1 MDVILLQDVETLG
14 TAGDIVKVK
23 PGYARNYLFP
33 RGFALRSSKRNRA
46 VAEEKK
52 RNVEMRT
59 NRLEQANRSLANKI
73 SKTELTF
80 EMQVGD
86 EEKMFGAVTTKDI
99 QAALEEKGIS
109 IDRSALMLEESI
121 KALGIYHLP
130 VKLAGEHTAE
140 ILAELGIKPAA
151 AQ

>member
-1 MDVILLQDVETLG
+1 MDVILLQDIQTLG

-52 RNVEMRT
+52 RNIEMSSK
-59 NRLEQANRSLANKI
+59 RLKQANKSLANKI

-80 EMQVGD
+80 EMKVGD
-86 EEKMFGAVTTKDI
+86 EEKMFGTVTTRDI
-99 QAALEEKGIS
+99 QTALEEKGIS
-109 IDRSALMLEESI
+109 IDRSVLMLNESI
-121 KALGIYHLP
+121 KALGIYHIP
-130 VKLAGEHTAE
+130 VSLSGDLTAE
-140 ILAELGIKPAA
+140 IKIYVIKT
-151 AQ
+151 

>member
-1 MDVILLQDVETLG
+1 MDVILLQDVQALG

-46 VAEEKK
+46 VVEEKK
-52 RNVEMRT
+52 RNIEISSKRI
-59 NRLEQANRSLANKI
+59 EQANMSLVNKI

-109 IDRSALMLEESI
+109 IDRSALMLNESI
-121 KALGIYHLP
+121 KALGIYHIP
-130 VKLAGEHTAE
+130 VNLLGELTAE
-140 ILAELGIKPAA
+140 IKIYVIKT
-151 AQ
+151 

>member
-1 MDVILLQDVETLG
+1 MDVILLQDVQALG

-46 VAEEKK
+46 VVEEKK
-52 RNVEMRT
+52 RNIEMSSKRI
-59 NRLEQANRSLANKI
+59 EQANISLVNKI
-73 SKTELTF
+73 SKIELTF

-99 QAALEEKGIS
+99 QAALKEKGIS
-109 IDRSALMLEESI
+109 IDRSALILDESI
-121 KALGIYHLP
+121 KALGIYHIPINLSGG
-130 VKLAGEHTAE
+130 LTTE
-140 ILAELGIKPAA
+140 IKIYVIKT
-151 AQ
+151 

>member
-1 MDVILLQDVETLG
+1 MDVILLQDVQTLG

-46 VAEEKK
+46 VVEEKK
-52 RNVEMRT
+52 RNIEMSSKRI
-59 NRLEQANRSLANKI
+59 EQANMSLVNKI
-73 SKTELTF
+73 SKIELTF

-99 QAALEEKGIS
+99 QTALEEKGIS
-109 IDRSALMLEESI
+109 IERSALMLDESI
-121 KALGIYHLP
+121 KALGIYHVP
-130 VKLAGEHTAE
+130 VNLAGELTAE
-140 ILAELGIKPAA
+140 IKIYVIKT
-151 AQ
+151 

>member
-99 QAALEEKGIS
+99 QTALEEKGIS
-109 IDRSALMLEESI
+109 IDRSALMLDESI
-121 KALGIYHLP
+121 KALGIYHIP
-130 VKLAGEHTAE
+130 VSLSGDLTAE
-140 ILAELGIKPAA
+140 IKIYVIKT
-151 AQ
+151 

>member
-1 MDVILLQDVETLG
+1 MDVILLKDVQTLG

-52 RNVEMRT
+52 RNIEMSSKRI
-59 NRLEQANRSLANKI
+59 EQANMSLVNKI
-73 SKTELTF
+73 SKIELTF

-99 QAALEEKGIS
+99 QAGLKEKGIS
-109 IDRSALMLEESI
+109 IDRSALNLDESI
-121 KALGIYHLP
+121 KALGIYHIPINLSGG
-130 VKLAGEHTAE
+130 LTTE
-140 ILAELGIKPAA
+140 IKIYVIKT
-151 AQ
+151 

>member
-1 MDVILLQDVETLG
+1 MNVILLKDVQTLG

-33 RGFALRSSKRNRA
+33 NGFALRSSKRNRA

-52 RNVEMRT
+52 RNIEMSSKRI
-59 NRLEQANRSLANKI
+59 EQANMSLINKI
-73 SKTELTF
+73 SKIELTF

-99 QAALEEKGIS
+99 QTALEEKGIS
-109 IDRSALMLEESI
+109 IDRSALVLDESI
-121 KALGIYHLP
+121 KALGIYHVP
-130 VKLAGEHTAE
+130 VNLAGELTTE
-140 ILAELGIKPAA
+140 IKIYVIKT
-151 AQ
+151 

>member
-1 MDVILLQDVETLG
+1 MDVILLQDVQTLG

-46 VAEEKK
+46 VVEEKK
-52 RNVEMRT
+52 RNIEISSKRI
-59 NRLEQANRSLANKI
+59 EQANMSLVNKI
-73 SKTELTF
+73 SKIELTF

-99 QAALEEKGIS
+99 QTALEEKGIS
-109 IDRSALMLEESI
+109 IDRSALMLDESI
-121 KALGIYHLP
+121 KALGIYHIP
-130 VKLAGEHTAE
+130 VKLAGELTAE
-140 ILAELGIKPAA
+140 IKIYVIKT
-151 AQ
+151 

>member
-1 MDVILLQDVETLG
+1 MDVILLQDVQTLG

-52 RNVEMRT
+52 RNIEMSSKRID
-59 NRLEQANRSLANKI
+59 QANMSLVNKI
-73 SKTELTF
+73 SKIELTF

-99 QAALEEKGIS
+99 QTALEEKGIS
-109 IDRSALMLEESI
+109 IDRSALMLDESI
-121 KALGIYHLP
+121 KALGIYHIP
-130 VKLAGEHTAE
+130 VSLSGDLTAE
-140 ILAELGIKPAA
+140 IKIYVIKT
-151 AQ
+151 

>member
-1 MDVILLQDVETLG
+1 MDVILLQDVQTLG

-52 RNVEMRT
+52 RNIEMSSKRI
-59 NRLEQANRSLANKI
+59 EQANMSLVNKI
-73 SKTELTF
+73 SKIELTF

-86 EEKMFGAVTTKDI
+86 EEKMFGTVTTRDI
-99 QAALEEKGIS
+99 QTALEEKGIS
-109 IDRSALMLEESI
+109 IDRSALMLNESI
-121 KALGIYHLP
+121 KALGIYHIP
-130 VKLAGEHTAE
+130 VSLTGDLTAE
-140 ILAELGIKPAA
+140 IKIYVIKT
-151 AQ
+151 

>member
-1 MDVILLQDVETLG
+1 MDVILLKDVQTLG

-33 RGFALRSSKRNRA
+33 KGFALRSSKRNLA

-52 RNVEMRT
+52 RNIEMSSKRI
-59 NRLEQANRSLANKI
+59 EQANMSLVNKI
-73 SKTELTF
+73 SKIELTF

-99 QAALEEKGIS
+99 QTALEEKGIS
-109 IDRSALMLEESI
+109 IDRSALMLDESI
-121 KALGIYHLP
+121 KALGIYHVP
-130 VKLAGEHTAE
+130 VNLAGELTAE
-140 ILAELGIKPAA
+140 IKIYVIKI
-151 AQ
+151 

>member
-14 TAGDIVKVK
+14 TAGNIVKVK

-33 RGFALRSSKRNRA
+33 RGFALRSSNRNRA

-52 RNVEMRT
+52 RNVEMRAK
-59 NRLEQANRSLANKI
+59 RLEQANQTLANKI

-86 EEKMFGAVTTKDI
+86 EEKMFGTVTTRDI
-99 QAALEEKGIS
+99 QTALEEKGIS
-109 IDRSALMLEESI
+109 IDRSALMLNESI
-121 KALGIYHLP
+121 KALGIYHIP
-130 VKLAGEHTAE
+130 VSLSGDLTAE
-140 ILAELGIKPAA
+140 IKIYVIKT
-151 AQ
+151 

>member
-1 MDVILLQDVETLG
+1 MDVILLQGIQTLG

-52 RNVEMRT
+52 RNIEMSSK
-59 NRLEQANRSLANKI
+59 RLKQANKSLANKI

-80 EMQVGD
+80 EMKVGD
-86 EEKMFGAVTTKDI
+86 EEKMFGTVTTRDI
-99 QAALEEKGIS
+99 QTALEEKGIS
-109 IDRSALMLEESI
+109 IDRSALMLNESI
-121 KALGIYHLP
+121 KALGIYHIP
-130 VKLAGEHTAE
+130 VSLSGDLTAE
-140 ILAELGIKPAA
+140 IKIYVIKT
-151 AQ
+151 

>member
-1 MDVILLQDVETLG
+1 MDVILLQDVQALG

-46 VAEEKK
+46 VVEEKK
-52 RNVEMRT
+52 RNIEMSSKRI
-59 NRLEQANRSLANKI
+59 EQANISLVNKI
-73 SKTELTF
+73 SKIELTF

-99 QAALEEKGIS
+99 QTALEEKGIS
-109 IDRSALMLEESI
+109 IDRSALMLDESI
-121 KALGIYHLP
+121 KALGIYHIP
-130 VKLAGEHTAE
+130 VNLAGELTAE
-140 ILAELGIKPAA
+140 IKIYVIKT
-151 AQ
+151 

>member
-1 MDVILLQDVETLG
+1 MDVILLQDVQSLG

-52 RNVEMRT
+52 RNIEMSSKRI
-59 NRLEQANRSLANKI
+59 EQANMSLVNKI
-73 SKTELTF
+73 SKIELTF

-86 EEKMFGAVTTKDI
+86 EEKMFGTVTTKDI
-99 QAALEEKGIS
+99 QAALKEKGIS
-109 IDRSALMLEESI
+109 IDRSALILDESI
-121 KALGIYHLP
+121 KALGIYHIPINLSGG
-130 VKLAGEHTAE
+130 LTTE
-140 ILAELGIKPAA
+140 IKIYVIKT
-151 AQ
+151 

>member
-1 MDVILLQDVETLG
+1 MDVILLQDVQALG
-14 TAGDIVKVK
+14 TSGDIVKVK

-52 RNVEMRT
+52 RNVEI
-59 NRLEQANRSLANKI
+59 NFKRLEKANKSLANKI

-99 QAALEEKGIS
+99 QAALKEKGIS
-109 IDRSALMLEESI
+109 IDRSALILDESI
-121 KALGIYHLP
+121 KSLSIYHIPINLSSE
-130 VKLAGEHTAE
+130 LETE
-140 ILAELGIKPAA
+140 IKIYVIKN
-151 AQ
+151 

>member
-1 MDVILLQDVETLG
+1 MDVILLQDVQSLG

-46 VAEEKK
+46 IAEEKA
-52 RNVEMRT
+52 RNIEISSK
-59 NRLEQANRSLANKI
+59 RLEETNKSLANKI

-99 QAALEEKGIS
+99 LTALKEKGIS
-109 IDRSALMLEESI
+109 IDRNALILDESI
-121 KALGIYHLP
+121 KALGIYHIPINLSGG
-130 VKLAGEHTAE
+130 LTTE
-140 ILAELGIKPAA
+140 IKIYVIKT
-151 AQ
+151 

>member
-1 MDVILLQDVETLG
+1 MDVILLQDVQALG
-14 TAGDIVKVK
+14 IAGDIVKVK

-52 RNVEMRT
+52 RNIEMSSKRI
-59 NRLEQANRSLANKI
+59 EQANMSLVNKI
-73 SKTELTF
+73 SKIELTF

-99 QAALEEKGIS
+99 QKALKEKGIS
-109 IDRSALMLEESI
+109 IDRSALILDESI
-121 KALGIYHLP
+121 KALGIYHIPINLSGG
-130 VKLAGEHTAE
+130 LTTE
-140 ILAELGIKPAA
+140 IKIYVIKT
-151 AQ
+151 

>member
-1 MDVILLQDVETLG
+1 MDVILLQDVQTLG

-52 RNVEMRT
+52 RNIEMSSKRIERE
-59 NRLEQANRSLANKI
+59 NMSLVNKI
-73 SKTELTF
+73 SKIELTF

-99 QAALEEKGIS
+99 LTALKEKGIS
-109 IDRSALMLEESI
+109 IDRSALMLDESI
-121 KALGIYHLP
+121 KALGIYHIP
-130 VKLAGEHTAE
+130 VNLAGELTAE
-140 ILAELGIKPAA
+140 IKIYVIKT
-151 AQ
+151 